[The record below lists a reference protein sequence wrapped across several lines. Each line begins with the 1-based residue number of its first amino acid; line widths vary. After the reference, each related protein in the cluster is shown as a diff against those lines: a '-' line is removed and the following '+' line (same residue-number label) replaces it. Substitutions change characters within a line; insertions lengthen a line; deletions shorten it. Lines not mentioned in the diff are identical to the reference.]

1 MLNTRYTPDGREYVE
16 LPRRPHATHQPQR
29 LTRTQKW
36 VLGTG
41 AVLGLAALGSLLPT
55 TSDEEPQ
62 REAITFATAAAT
74 PTESPAEPTPLPEQ
88 CTDVPPGLLDRLE
101 LPAMQT
107 YGGQL
112 EVLQAA
118 AVQGVD
124 NWFIAARIDMGD
136 NGEPPLAVWAT
147 ASMEGSGAMLYS
159 VDAMARAVTHY
170 PDARDYGL
178 SSSMPDAALEAK
190 GCLQ

>member
-1 MLNTRYTPDGREYVE
+1 MPHTPTTE
-16 LPRRPHATHQPQR
+16 LQRNKPQR

-36 VLGTG
+36 VIGTG
-41 AVLGLAALGSLLPT
+41 TVLGLSALGSLLPT

-62 REAITFATAAAT
+62 REATTSTTTAPTLPRAQAAPEPMPEPCT
-74 PTESPAEPTPLPEQ
+74 P
-88 CTDVPPGLLDRLE
+88 VPPGVLDRLE

-112 EVLQAA
+112 DVLQAA
-118 AVQGVD
+118 AVKGVD
-124 NWFIAARIDMGD
+124 NWFIAARIDLGD
-136 NGEPPLAVWAT
+136 NAEPPVAVWAT
-147 ASMEGSGAMLYS
+147 ASIEGSGAMLYS

-178 SSSMPDAALEAK
+178 TSSAPDARVEVM
-190 GCLQ
+190 GCLE

>member
-1 MLNTRYTPDGREYVE
+1 MPRTQTP
-16 LPRRPHATHQPQR
+16 PTAPQR

-36 VLGTG
+36 VVGTG
-41 AVLGLAALGSLLPT
+41 TVLGLAALGSLLPT
-55 TSDEEPQ
+55 TGDEEPQ
-62 REAITFATAAAT
+62 REATTSTTTA
-74 PTESPAEPTPLPEQ
+74 PTLARAQAQPEPLPEQ
-88 CTDVPPGLLDRLE
+88 CNPVPPGVLDRIE

-118 AVQGVD
+118 AVKGVD
-124 NWFIAARIDMGD
+124 NWFIATRIDLGD
-136 NGEPPLAVWAT
+136 GAEPPVAVWLT
-147 ASMEGSGAMLYS
+147 ASIEGSGAMLYS

-178 SSSMPDAALEAK
+178 TSSVPNALVEAMK
-190 GCLQ
+190 CL